1 MPPDLQ
7 TWIIAHPDDVSEV
20 LGEPATGERI
30 PVLHWLWPSRAWY
43 STWFGV
49 FLVWAVFLAVLIDRW
64 VANGPSVFVII
75 QFVIASVVFLIP
87 PTIQMI
93 RSGLLP
99 FLYWIE
105 WSPAGLDITLLG
117 RTTHF
122 PARKPI
128 RVWHVHPI
136 ILAIRKPGSRWVPIP
151 HAVLERIA
159 APESA
164 FRPPDP
170 R

>member
-1 MPPDLQ
+1 MSTDLP
-7 TWIIAHPDDVSEV
+7 TWIIAHPDDVSQV
-20 LGEPATGERI
+20 LGEMATGERI

-43 STWFGV
+43 STWFGA
-49 FLVWAVFLAVLIDRW
+49 FLVWAVFLAMLIDRMNSKGLSGQL
-64 VANGPSVFVII
+64 VLLFALVTVF
-75 QFVIASVVFLIP
+75 FTMP
-87 PTIQMI
+87 PILQLT

-105 WSPAGLDITLLG
+105 WSPAGLEITLLG
-117 RTTHF
+117 RTTNF
-122 PARKPI
+122 PARRPI

-159 APESA
+159 APEHA
-164 FRPPDP
+164 FRPPTSH
-170 R
+170 